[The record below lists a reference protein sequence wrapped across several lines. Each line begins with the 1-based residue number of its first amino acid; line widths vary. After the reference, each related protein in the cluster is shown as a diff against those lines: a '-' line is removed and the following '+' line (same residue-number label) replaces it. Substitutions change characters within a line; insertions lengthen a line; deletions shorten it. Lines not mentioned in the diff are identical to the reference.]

1 LFDEV
6 ATDVAATDQRVS
18 ELEESLQRALERLP
32 EKQRTA
38 LLLIYQQQMDYRAA
52 AAALQTN
59 ENALRVLV
67 HRARQMLKTEM
78 EAQP

>member
-1 LFDEV
+1 
-6 ATDVAATDQRVS
+6 
-18 ELEESLQRALERLP
+18 
-32 EKQRTA
+32 
-38 LLLIYQQQMDYRAA
+38 MDYRAA

-67 HRARQMLKTEM
+67 HRARQLLKTEM